1 MAVKSSPAKAVPKP
15 VAKTKAAAPGKLAA
29 KSPAAKV
36 PAAKAPA
43 AKVPAAKAPVGKA
56 KAVAPT
62 AKSAVKPAAK
72 GMPTKTG
79 KAAPP
84 APAVQATVTIK
95 HMAERFGES
104 HAMTKKQ
111 AESVLIDIVDMLVTH
126 LKAGD
131 RLRINGLGILEV
143 KNRPARMGRNPAT
156 GASIQIAAS
165 KKIAFRPSKELK
177 GSI

>member
-15 VAKTKAAAPGKLAA
+15 VAKTKAAAPGKPAA

-36 PAAKAPA
+36 PAAK
-43 AKVPAAKAPVGKA
+43 VPVGKAPVGKA
-56 KAVAPT
+56 KAVAPA

-111 AESVLIDIVDMLVTH
+111 AEGVLIDIVDMLVTH